1 MLKLTDDQQYVVG
14 VGRVLAEAQ
23 PESLE
28 PTELLLIIAK
38 QSFYIDELER
48 ELTKLADGSSSSL
61 AAKAP

>member
-38 QSFYIDELER
+38 QSFYIDELEQKLSKR
-48 ELTKLADGSSSSL
+48 EGAQKEEM

>member
-38 QSFYIDELER
+38 QSFYIDELEQ
-48 ELTKLADGSSSSL
+48 KLEKQKGAQKEEM
-61 AAKAP
+61 AAKAL